1 MGTAGVRR
9 LVTEVLASLPQPH
22 TSDVIDDVFYGIEQR
37 IDWRKRYNVLCD
49 ELGKTV
55 AHNWFGFWTANLE
68 ERQGVERVP
77 AMKSKLIATYAKL
90 TERAVTPRKKVKE
103 VDALA
108 AMAAYFRT
116 HRSSLPPA
124 IRKHR
129 ETIVELMMAGV
140 SAEEAFASVV
150 ANGA

>member
-1 MGTAGVRR
+1 
-9 LVTEVLASLPQPH
+9 
-22 TSDVIDDVFYGIEQR
+22 VFYGIEQR
-37 IDWRKRYNVLCD
+37 IDWRKRYNVLCS
-49 ELGKTV
+49 ELGKTA
-55 AHNWFGFWTANLE
+55 AHNWLGFWTATLE

-90 TERAVTPRKKVKE
+90 TEKTVTPRRKVKE
-103 VDALA
+103 ADALA
-108 AMAAYFRT
+108 AMAAYFQA
-116 HRSSLPPA
+116 HRSNLPPA

-140 SAEEAFASVV
+140 SAEDAFASVV